1 MERLASCPSPHLLSI
16 CHPERSRRDPL
27 RGGNPAAPNF
37 RPLYLVI
44 LSEVRRRP
52 NEVKDLCTPT
62 YPFNCLKRDSSY
74 RANSVMR
81 GRASP
86 TLSLACHPERSEAA
100 AERSR
105 KLALSEVEGPLVWSH
120 SPSANRHFRPMLLD
134 KACARLQRHPER
146 SEGDAFSRE
155 KARKATI
162 TPTATDASSHTAR
175 SPARAATSAQY
186 RPTHSARSDARS
198 HRLQSSPRTQNR
210 HKPFSLRDQ
219 RSDDIPRAP

>member
-81 GRASP
+81 GRASHSP
-86 TLSLACHPERSEAA
+86 ILSLACHPERSEAA

-120 SPSANRHFRPMLLD
+120 SPAQTGISDQCCSTKPAHDFSVILSGAKEMLFLAKKLAKRPSRPRRRMRRLIQRDL
-134 KACARLQRHPER
+134 RLVLQRQPNIVQPIQHAVTHEVI
-146 SEGDAFSRE
+146 DF
-155 KARKATI
+155 KARRE
-162 TPTATDASSHTAR
+162 P
-175 SPARAATSAQY
+175 
-186 RPTHSARSDARS
+186 
-198 HRLQSSPRTQNR
+198 
-210 HKPFSLRDQ
+210 
-219 RSDDIPRAP
+219 